1 MHALVP
7 PAPRGAPRSDRS
19 TRDQGYLNLRGLV
32 VRFFL
37 EHQGASKKKKMQK
50 ISLAEKTLEKR
61 SSVVVFI
68 FACPVCACVVSES
81 TRVGKSLENLVFFL
95 LRIF

>member
-32 VRFFL
+32 VRFL
-37 EHQGASKKKKMQK
+37 KGPRVQAKKKKCENVFQNTFENIFEN
-50 ISLAEKTLEKR
+50 ISREIR
-61 SSVVVFI
+61 G
-68 FACPVCACVVSES
+68 C
-81 TRVGKSLENLVFFL
+81 
-95 LRIF
+95 LRIDENAFEHIFENIS

>member
-32 VRFFL
+32 VRFL
-37 EHQGASKKKKMQK
+37 KGTRVQAKKKKCENVFQNTFEDIFEN
-50 ISLAEKTLEKR
+50 ISRELR
-61 SSVVVFI
+61 G
-68 FACPVCACVVSES
+68 C
-81 TRVGKSLENLVFFL
+81 
-95 LRIF
+95 LRIDENAFEHIFENIS